1 MKEKDQEVINLEY
14 SYGAFLK
21 LLEFIYKFEIEM
33 DGEEVMELL
42 YLAGLYQMEVLKK
55 QCTDYII
62 LHLSKDNCC
71 MILNGS
77 VEQNNEEL
85 IKMSTKTILKH
96 IDSTVR
102 FLDLSSV
109 ALKKLI
115 SMDEFSIP
123 EKDKFLLCD
132 DWTRAVIRKES
143 RDTPEEY
150 QHLMLKF
157 LPVIRFS
164 LMSTFDLAS
173 YVYPTSVLGK
183 DDMMKFM
190 LHSTNPKMFPLE
202 NTKEN
207 KN

>member
-1 MKEKDQEVINLEY
+1 
-14 SYGAFLK
+14 
-21 LLEFIYKFEIEM
+21 
-33 DGEEVMELL
+33 
-42 YLAGLYQMEVLKK
+42 LYQMEVLKK
-55 QCTDYII
+55 QCTDFII
-62 LHLSKDNCC
+62 LHLLKDNCC

-96 IDSTVR
+96 INSKTVR